1 MGNPIGVSGT
11 ITGYGRPPDP
21 NSVTGYRSACLYKG
35 VVYNQGDTWEDGC
48 DYDCECTDA
57 SAGKYICTERCQR
70 FGSIPN
76 GCSLVPDANDRCCQQ
91 VTCVPTAAATPGPN
105 SGPCQDKLNNC
116 YLYGKSSCTGQYLQW
131 AQDNCAAYCGIC
143 GTTAST
149 KCEDK
154 IPNCVDF
161 GSDSCSGG
169 FTSWAEY
176 NCPKTC
182 GLCGTTTVNPI
193 NVGGF
198 TNPPSGGISPGTS
211 QCVDK
216 LPNCA
221 SYGDDSCRSP
231 YEKWAL
237 ENCPARCNLCSQL
250 IAGGGTA
257 GGNTGFNPG
266 SFTIDPNAGVVTGV
280 GAAGCYYKGKLY
292 QQGEDWQDGCLYNC
306 TCQDGTNGFYR
317 CVDRCPTYNFLPQG
331 CSLVKPPGACCAQP
345 QCVGAGGQITSNL
358 TQGCLYKGQLYT
370 QGQTWDDGCVSKC
383 TCVDGTIGQ
392 YQCNDKCIQW
402 NLPSVCTLN
411 PPAAGKCCKTP
422 NCPANVKIQY
432 PPGYTEQ

>member
-182 GLCGTTTVNPI
+182 GLCGTTTANPI

-292 QQGEDWQDGCLYNC
+292 QQGEDWQVL
-306 TCQDGTNGFYR
+306 QD
-317 CVDRCPTYNFLPQG
+317 
-331 CSLVKPPGACCAQP
+331 AQ
-345 QCVGAGGQITSNL
+345 
-358 TQGCLYKGQLYT
+358 
-370 QGQTWDDGCVSKC
+370 
-383 TCVDGTIGQ
+383 
-392 YQCNDKCIQW
+392 
-402 NLPSVCTLN
+402 LPSQRENTVPSRLHRTVIATTAPLRTYTYTL
-411 PPAAGKCCKTP
+411 AKTENYRSWMLEFGNNVILSLRASESLT
-422 NCPANVKIQY
+422 NCGTDLRERERENWRFAELEGEDLLK
-432 PPGYTEQ
+432 GGTA